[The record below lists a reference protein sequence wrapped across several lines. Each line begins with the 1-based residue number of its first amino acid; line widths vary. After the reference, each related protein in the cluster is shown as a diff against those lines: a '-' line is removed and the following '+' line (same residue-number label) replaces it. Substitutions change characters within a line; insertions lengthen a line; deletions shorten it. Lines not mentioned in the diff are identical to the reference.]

1 MLAIKNVK
9 RKKQLTM
16 KKTSIIKGIYVL
28 PIIVLL
34 GCLFHVISLTDKLQ
48 EQIEQRDKTIQDLA
62 FSDSLVHKYFLIKKD
77 SIKKE
82 DSIITTTTY
91 ILKEEYQPKEI
102 TKYTDIHHYHSVQ
115 YEKTEYALRGN
126 DTLSLSSSIQETK
139 QASQMAL
146 GLIKRSYDIDYHVED
161 EGENQIK
168 VSISAEKA
176 DSAFMLLPYYRK
188 KLKFDNIKNVWI
200 IK

>member
-16 KKTSIIKGIYVL
+16 KKTSIIKGIYAL

-77 SIKKE
+77 SIKNVL
-82 DSIITTTTY
+82 ITA
-91 ILKEEYQPKEI
+91 IMRWMP
-102 TKYTDIHHYHSVQ
+102 
-115 YEKTEYALRGN
+115 
-126 DTLSLSSSIQETK
+126 LSLH
-139 QASQMAL
+139 A
-146 GLIKRSYDIDYHVED
+146 
-161 EGENQIK
+161 QI
-168 VSISAEKA
+168 VTS
-176 DSAFMLLPYYRK
+176 
-188 KLKFDNIKNVWI
+188 
-200 IK
+200 